1 MADPL
6 SSLIR
11 PNPGPQL
18 PAFERFA
25 PPPPE
30 NVILAELDARTAPG
44 DVVIDLHGRGGWV
57 ARNAIGALRRVYSCE
72 STALTRLL
80 AEIVMRPPD
89 LRHFDAGIATLATH
103 PRGDVE
109 LRRALELPFTSRCPT
124 CGRPVIVEE
133 YIWEAGAADPAAPTL
148 KIFRCSFCKD
158 TSRTGDLRVEPLD
171 EQDIA
176 AAHDQEDAA
185 AALAALRTRFPIP
198 RPPVGDDFVRQLT
211 EAPLNPLPDELLN
224 LYTPR
229 VVVALEAIITR
240 LDSDLRAEA
249 VDAGMRLGLA
259 HALLPMSRLNAY
271 PGRVASLRV
280 RHGHVQ
286 QPAAAAWRE
295 RNPWLAFEEGCREV
309 RGFISR
315 VEQGA
320 GTFQPRPGEDM
331 EALIDGTANVVLRTG
346 PAAWAGNEPQFS
358 SRRPVLPG
366 RLDPRSRVRLVL
378 TQPPVRWSVENA
390 SFAYLATSLVL
401 GRQAAA
407 SLPLDWIFGAPP
419 RNDRG
424 RDATALRRSLLA
436 VRPVLARD
444 ASAVV
449 ILDRGGASGLV
460 AGVLGGVGAGFRLN
474 SALLAESGNQLS
486 GLLEFNL
493 GPFAGDSNGHAELGS
508 LRPADPNKPFALADV
523 EEAVTQ
529 VAVSV
534 LQARGEPAS
543 AERLLGEVL
552 IGLDQL
558 GHLRRLVA
566 TQTFNEAE
574 AEADG
579 PGDHEQRQTASQARA
594 DVDIDREG
602 RPDEAT
608 AADVMDEGERDEE
621 SDDDG
626 YDRAGIPAGSAASPA
641 DGGDAEASALAPEWA
656 LSSAAA
662 TDHVRLLMEIVMGE
676 LRRTDHPRLI
686 EVEPGRW
693 WLRAD
698 RDLTQARPPLSDRLE
713 WAVFG
718 LLSAS
723 EGLDENVFF
732 ERVTRMFGGHDTPDP
747 ELVRAILDSYRDPS
761 SQQITLRTQDNL
773 SARHVEHGE
782 LVGMLVDYGHRLGLR
797 AHVSDKERKR
807 AYLAGSVGDL
817 LSEDEQRAY
826 VPLIAAGD
834 AHTLEAIDCIWYLRG
849 KATFLFEVEWTA
861 MVTDALLRRGPR
873 IPSDETIVRF
883 LVVPRERVELLRL
896 KLARSPLLRKAMDE
910 QNWHILKADHLRR
923 LHAREEA
930 SLDQLAPVLGLDPEI
945 ERGAEQ
951 LPLFG

>member
-30 NVILAELDARTAPG
+30 NVVVAELAARTAPG

-80 AEIVMRPPD
+80 AEVVMRPPD
-89 LRHFDAGIATLATH
+89 LRHFDAGISTLATY

-109 LRRALELPFTSRCPT
+109 LRRALEQPFTSRCPT
-124 CGRPVIVEE
+124 CGRPVVVEE
-133 YIWEAGAADPAAPTL
+133 FIWEQDSPDPRAPTR
-148 KIFRCSFCKD
+148 KAFRCSFCRPN
-158 TSRTGDLRVEPLD
+158 TQTADLRVEPVD
-171 EQDIA
+171 EQDVA
-176 AAHDQEDAA
+176 AAHEMADPAPA
-185 AALAALRTRFPIP
+185 VAALRARFAVA
-198 RPPVGDDFVRQLT
+198 PPPATADGFARASHQ
-211 EAPLNPLPDELLN
+211 EAPNPLPDELLR

-229 VVVALEAIITR
+229 TLVALEAIVGR
-240 LDSDLRAEA
+240 LDNDLRAEP

-259 HALLPMSRLNAY
+259 HALLPLSRLNGY
-271 PGRVASLRV
+271 PGRVAALRI

-286 QPAAAAWRE
+286 PPGSVAWRE
-295 RNPWLAFEEGCREV
+295 RNPWLAFEEGGREV
-309 RGFISR
+309 RAFISR
-315 VEQGA
+315 VEQGT

-346 PAAWAGNEPQFS
+346 PASWAGNEPQFS

-390 SFAYLATSLVL
+390 SFAYLATSIVL
-401 GRQAAA
+401 GRQAGAT
-407 SLPLDWIFGAPP
+407 LPLDWIFGPPP

-424 RDATALRRSLLA
+424 REATALRRSLLA

-486 GLLEFNL
+486 GILEFNL
-493 GPFAGDSNGHAELGS
+493 GPSATESDGHAELGD
-508 LRPADPNKPFALADV
+508 LRPADPDKPFALADV

-552 IGLDQL
+552 IGLDRL
-558 GHLRRLVA
+558 GHLRRLVG

-574 AEADG
+574 AATSGDSNQEDDTPESDLDSSADDADTDEDADADFAPPEADAG
-579 PGDHEQRQTASQARA
+579 NGA
-594 DVDIDREG
+594 D
-602 RPDEAT
+602 
-608 AADVMDEGERDEE
+608 
-621 SDDDG
+621 
-626 YDRAGIPAGSAASPA
+626 SAAA
-641 DGGDAEASALAPEWA
+641 APPPDWA
-656 LSSAAA
+656 LSSVSA

-676 LRRTDHPRLI
+676 LRRPDHPRLL
-686 EVEPGRW
+686 ELEPGRW
-693 WLRAD
+693 WLRAE
-698 RDLTQARPPLSDRLE
+698 RDLAQARPPLSDRLE

-718 LLSAS
+718 LLSTS
-723 EGLDENVFF
+723 QGIDGGLFF
-732 ERVTRMFGGHDTPDP
+732 ERVATMFSGHDTPDP
-747 ELVRAILDSYRDPS
+747 EMVRAILDSYRDPAS
-761 SQQITLRTQDNL
+761 GQVALRDQDAL
-773 SARHVEHGE
+773 TARHVEHGE
-782 LVGMLVDYGHRLGLR
+782 LVGLLVEYGHRLGLR
-797 AHVSDKERKR
+797 CHVSDKERRR
-807 AYLAGSVGDL
+807 AYRGGTVNDL

-826 VPLIAAGD
+826 VPLVAAGD
-834 AHTLEAIDCIWYLRG
+834 ATTLEQIDCIWYLRG
-849 KATFLFEVEWTA
+849 KATFMFEVEWTA

-883 LVVPRERVELLRL
+883 LVIPPERAELVRL
-896 KLARSPLLRKAMDE
+896 KLARSPLLRRALDE
-910 QNWHILKADHLRR
+910 QNWHILKTDQLRR

-930 SLDQLAPVLGLDPEI
+930 GLDQLAPVLGLDPEI
-945 ERGAEQ
+945 EREAEQ